1 MELQKNVPST
11 TLQDIKW
18 SLSCT
23 DARVK
28 TVADTVKR
36 LQLRMDSLEE
46 GMSLVIRLTKEIS
59 SLKEFVMNKKKE
71 EEEDTDIPCLLYDRK
86 RRQRILDENEGPE
99 KKNKDKSSLLRE

>member
-11 TLQDIKW
+11 TVQDIKW

-71 EEEDTDIPCLLYDRK
+71 EDTDIPCLLYQRK
-86 RRQRILDENEGPE
+86 RRQRKLDEDEGPE
-99 KKNKDKSSLLRE
+99 KKNKEKSFLLRE